1 MFTSQ
6 DVARS
11 HGAVLLTTSENPK
24 ENWEPL
30 GRSRITF
37 KTSPSKTNSGR
48 RLLKTK
54 QSSPYNN
61 FGSPFHDKKPRY
73 KQDPPERSAAGQAVI
88 QSKTRQQEHMYPKET
103 EWDRESSSRRSDWK
117 YYMTTLE
124 PPPKTSETPKKRTLK
139 NGEDSSSEC
148 PGQTRMRS
156 QHKQISKLSRYPFF

>member
-1 MFTSQ
+1 MCTSQ

-11 HGAVLLTTSENPK
+11 HGAVLLRTSENPK

-124 PPPKTSETPKKRTLK
+124 PPPKTSETPKKKDPQERRGFLK
-139 NGEDSSSEC
+139 
-148 PGQTRMRS
+148 
-156 QHKQISKLSRYPFF
+156 